1 MITTREEKIFKN
13 APIPK
18 AVATMAIPTVIGQ
31 LIILFYNLADTFFV
45 GRTQNPVLVAASSLI
60 LPVFNIT
67 NALSAVIGLVWAQLI
82 GDVITDAISVI
93 WFYRLLGRMEK
104 SL

>member
-1 MITTREEKIFKN
+1 MATVEIGAQFLRVRCLATPFMFIAFHTLYGVQAMGKGGVSLALAAIRQL
-13 APIPK
+13 ALYIP
-18 AVATMAIPTVIGQ
+18 
-31 LIILFYNLADTFFV
+31 ILFLMNMLFGMF
-45 GRTQNPVLVAASSLI
+45 
-60 LPVFNIT
+60 
-67 NALSAVIGLVWAQLI
+67 GLVRAQLI